1 MGLLGGDSASRLRRR
16 DNGEIGARVP
26 VPCATTSLGLRGR
39 ATFDVV
45 GVIDRTHYYKR
56 DVS

>member
-1 MGLLGGDSASRLRRR
+1 
-16 DNGEIGARVP
+16 
-26 VPCATTSLGLRGR
+26 LGLRGR